1 MRNRPCPPV
10 RAGFTWAGRNI
21 AARQGIDPAAL
32 GEEEWIIRTVG
43 QDLVLT
49 GGRPRGTM
57 YAVYEFLERQ
67 VGCHWLDRETEIV
80 PSRPTLAVD
89 ALDVRAKP
97 WFWIRHVSSPTGSP
111 ADHWLFLVR
120 NKNCRYDQPDDF
132 AKLGADFPRG
142 AFSMLRGHAARWG
155 IRSRISSTPR
165 TGTRRIRSTSRSTP
179 RASGCRRMTGRG
191 RASCA

>member
-1 MRNRPCPPV
+1 M
-10 RAGFTWAGRNI
+10 
-21 AARQGIDPAAL
+21 
-32 GEEEWIIRTVG
+32 G

-49 GGRPRGTM
+49 GGRPRGTL

-80 PSRPTLAVD
+80 PSRPTLTVD

-132 AKLGADFPRG
+132 AKLKGDFPAG
-142 AFSMLRGHAARWG
+142 AFYRLEGSPRVGHSFSYFVNAKDWYADASRVLLARRRGQAAAGVRRGGAGPVVPDAPGRAAADRGEAAGLRGQGPRG
-155 IRSRISSTPR
+155 GGGQGMSRRRGST
-165 TGTRRIRSTSRSTP
+165 
-179 RASGCRRMTGRG
+179 
-191 RASCA
+191 